1 MKNWKSEI
9 ICTAFNQQQLP
20 PQLGREVVLVGRS
33 NVGKSTLINALL
45 GRKVAHVS
53 SKAGKTRSINFYSVE
68 DGGGFY
74 LVDLPGYG
82 FASRSG
88 DERRG
93 WWKLIDGYFAT
104 RQNDI
109 AFVIHLV
116 DFRHGFLAND
126 VELTEWLD
134 QLDLPR
140 LVVFTKGDKVSPG
153 RKRGTYVTHLKSGME
168 SILPPPITEGKN
180 DAEMNRRRE
189 SILEILA
196 EHERLA
202 KLEAS
207 RADR

>member
-1 MKNWKSEI
+1 MRNWKSEI
-9 ICTAFNQQQLP
+9 VCTAFNRQQLP
-20 PQLGREVVLVGRS
+20 PLKGREVVLVGRS

-45 GRKVAHVS
+45 GNKIAHVS

-93 WWKLIDGYFAT
+93 WWKLIDGYFSA
-104 RQNDI
+104 RRDAI

-126 VELTEWLD
+126 LELTAWLD
-134 QLDLPR
+134 EQDLPR
-140 LVVFTKGDKVSPG
+140 LIVFTKGDKISSG
-153 RKRGTYVTHLKSGME
+153 RKRGTYVTHLKGGHE

-180 DAEMNRRRE
+180 DAEMNRLRE
-189 SILEILA
+189 TILEILA

-202 KLEAS
+202 AQEES
-207 RADR
+207 RAAR